1 MFCVLYF
8 SALLFWFFQST
19 NLFVAYYSDKFNSTE
34 KGPAQ
39 LILSLYHIPIVI
51 YSYILLFLLCSQNTV
66 GRGIA
71 ECTAWLHRNRLCHH
85 IFLIIRCADALT
97 SVRIHQKCLTKAT
110 GHAEQMFQLNLL
122 QIWIRCWHNDEIP
135 KTSLPVT

>member
-39 LILSLYHIPIVI
+39 LILSHPRKSAIFV
-51 YSYILLFLLCSQNTV
+51 LFFNLAYPQALAIT
-66 GRGIA
+66 G
-71 ECTAWLHRNRLCHH
+71 
-85 IFLIIRCADALT
+85 FLEET
-97 SVRIHQKCLTKAT
+97 T
-110 GHAEQMFQLNLL
+110 
-122 QIWIRCWHNDEIP
+122 
-135 KTSLPVT
+135 